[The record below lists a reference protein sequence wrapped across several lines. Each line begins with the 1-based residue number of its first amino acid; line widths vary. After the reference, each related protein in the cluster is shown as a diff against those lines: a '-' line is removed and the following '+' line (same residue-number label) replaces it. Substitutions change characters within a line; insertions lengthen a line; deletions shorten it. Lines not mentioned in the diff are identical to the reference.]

1 MKVVAS
7 TGRED
12 IAVVYV
18 GEFDDGK
25 CVEFVEALSP
35 PKPRHQ
41 KWVLLLSTLY
51 GCPVGCQMC
60 DAGGYYHGTV
70 SKDDLFA
77 QIDYMVRKR
86 YPDGAVPS
94 QQFKI
99 QFARMGEPSFNP
111 AVLDILEELPS
122 RYHAPGFMPS
132 ISTIAPNGTDR
143 FFDRL
148 ARIKQHMYSGGNFQ
162 MQFSIHTT
170 DEELRDEV
178 IPVKKWGFARIAE
191 YGEQFY
197 EVGDRKVTLNF
208 ALAEDMPVDPT
219 ILKQYFDPALFL
231 VKITPLNPTYRA
243 RDHGLTSY
251 IDPNRDVNGYKVV
264 DDLREAGYQVI
275 VSIGEM
281 EENYIGS
288 NCGQYV
294 RKHLEASER
303 ITLGYTY
310 PLYGK

>member
-111 AVLDILEELPS
+111 AVLDILEELPG

-148 ARIKQHMYSGGNFQ
+148 ARIKQHMYSAGNFQ